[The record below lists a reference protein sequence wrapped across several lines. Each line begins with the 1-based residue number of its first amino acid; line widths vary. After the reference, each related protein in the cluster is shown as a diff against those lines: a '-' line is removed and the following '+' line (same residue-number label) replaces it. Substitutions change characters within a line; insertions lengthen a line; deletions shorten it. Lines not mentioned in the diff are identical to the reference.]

1 MALPSMKAVFS
12 GVASHV
18 GHDPET
24 QELHVKWQ
32 DGKTSI
38 YSGVP
43 RDVADSVSTSWSVG
57 KAIHAQIK
65 GKFPHRYG
73 E

>member
-1 MALPSMKAVFS
+1 MPVMRGVYSD
-12 GVASHV
+12 VASHV
-18 GHDPET
+18 GHD
-24 QELHVKWQ
+24 QDAKELHVRWK

-43 RDVADSVSTSWSVG
+43 AELADSVTTTWSVG
-57 KAIHAQIK
+57 KAIHTQIK